1 MEEEGG
7 SAATEL
13 PMCNCGKPSAVQ
25 MSTTEKKNPGQQFC
39 GCKGRNLYENK
50 STRMQCLKIK
60 VQGRNVEKKQKYKD
74 LKMGFA

>member
-25 MSTTEKKNPGQQFC
+25 MSTTEKNPGWRFWDC
-39 GCKGRNLYENK
+39 EGRNLYENK

-60 VQGRNVEKKQKYKD
+60 VQGRNVENNKNTGNSK
-74 LKMGFA
+74 

>member
-25 MSTTEKKNPGQQFC
+25 MSKTEKKTLVGDFGVVRVFVHP
-39 GCKGRNLYENK
+39 
-50 STRMQCLKIK
+50 
-60 VQGRNVEKKQKYKD
+60 
-74 LKMGFA
+74 